1 MRQTAKFDYYYGTQA
16 DAYSFYRIPK
26 VLFTNEFFKGLSCEA
41 KVLYGLMLDRM
52 SLSIK
57 NRWFDDDGRVYI
69 MFSIDDV
76 MEFLG
81 CYKQKAVKLVHELDQ
96 EHGIGL
102 IEKKRIG
109 FGKANTFYVKNFILQ
124 DEPEPELPQHTPEN
138 DGCDSSANVNKPSET
153 DFSGKRGKSV
163 SGPGMRG
170 PESEENSQYFENR
183 NSRSSEIEIQEV
195 RKSKFKK
202 FENQTTD
209 GSKIKIQE
217 VRKSNPN
224 YNNTSNTDLSETES
238 NLYKNESNLSGQE
251 RMQQNRGREEMEDR
265 AAYEDLIMDNIG
277 FSALCGE
284 YGLERATGV
293 LDLLVDTVCTKK
305 SKIIISG
312 EPKSIEIVK
321 NRFLKLEHG
330 HVQYVLNCLDKNTTK
345 VWNIRQYML
354 AAFYNASST
363 MDMYYTAEVNHAMYG
378 SDD

>member
-57 NRWFDDDGRVYI
+57 NRWFDDEGRVYI

-124 DEPEPELPQHTPEN
+124 YEPEPELPQHTPEN

-163 SGPGMRG
+163 SGPGMRE

-195 RKSKFKK
+195 RKS
-202 FENQTTD
+202 
-209 GSKIKIQE
+209 
-217 VRKSNPN
+217 N
-224 YNNTSNTDLSETES
+224 Y
-238 NLYKNESNLSGQE
+238 
-251 RMQQNRGREEMEDR
+251 
-265 AAYEDLIMDNIG
+265 
-277 FSALCGE
+277 
-284 YGLERATGV
+284 
-293 LDLLVDTVCTKK
+293 
-305 SKIIISG
+305 
-312 EPKSIEIVK
+312 
-321 NRFLKLEHG
+321 
-330 HVQYVLNCLDKNTTK
+330 
-345 VWNIRQYML
+345 
-354 AAFYNASST
+354 
-363 MDMYYTAEVNHAMYG
+363 
-378 SDD
+378 